1 MNESANRLFR
11 ILVWLFLLA
20 IVAQVFLAGLAAV
33 AGESWDFH
41 KALGHL
47 LAFILI
53 PMLIVM
59 HLARAGRQVLL
70 LTWLLFLVWIVQ
82 VYVLVIFLRQ
92 SMPPVA
98 ALHPVLAL
106 AEFWLALRL
115 LAVAKSASPA

>member
-11 ILVWLFLLA
+11 ILAWLFLLA
-20 IVAQVFLAGLAAV
+20 IVAQVFLAGLASL
-33 AGESWDFH
+33 AGESWDLH
-41 KALGHL
+41 RALGHL

-59 HLARAGRQVLL
+59 HLGRAGRQVLL

-92 SMPPVA
+92 TMPPVA

-106 AEFWLALRL
+106 VEFWLVVRL
-115 LAVAKSASPA
+115 LAAAKPAPSA